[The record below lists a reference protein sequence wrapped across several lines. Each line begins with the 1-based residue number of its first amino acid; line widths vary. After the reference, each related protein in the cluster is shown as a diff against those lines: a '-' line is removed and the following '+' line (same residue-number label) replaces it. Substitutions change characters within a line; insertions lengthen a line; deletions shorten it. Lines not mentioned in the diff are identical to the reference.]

1 MLKQRVI
8 TALVAVAI
16 LLVVLFYAPQP
27 VGMVAIGGLFAAAAW
42 EWSQFLGH
50 KSSPVRWL
58 FVGVVIACE
67 VILATVLADWTK
79 PVLIAGLCW
88 WVGALVWAFRFPTPI
103 PAAAAWIGG
112 LLMLLPAYVALA
124 VLYQLSA
131 WWLLAL
137 LMIVWMADVGAYFSG
152 KAFGRVKLA
161 PSISPG
167 KTWEGVIGGL
177 LLVLSAVVA
186 VSLQRGFSL
195 AVAVPFCAAVSLI
208 SIVGDLTVSMFK
220 RHTGIKDS
228 GNLFPGHGGVLDRVD
243 SVSAAAPL
251 FAIGLSWAGTV

>member
-8 TALVAVAI
+8 TALVAVVI
-16 LLVVLFYAPQP
+16 LLGVLFYAPEP
-27 VGMVAIGGLFAAAAW
+27 VGLFAIGALFAAAAW
-42 EWSQFLGH
+42 EWSQFLGTE
-50 KSSPVRWL
+50 SSAVRWL
-58 FVGVVIACE
+58 FVGAVIACE
-67 VILATVLADWTK
+67 LILVTVLADWTR
-79 PVLIAGLCW
+79 PILIAGLCW
-88 WVGALVWAFRFPTPI
+88 WVGALVWAFCFPTPI
-103 PAAAAWIGG
+103 PVAAAWIGG
-112 LLMLLPAYVALA
+112 LLMLLPAYVALT

-186 VSLQRGFSL
+186 VSLQQGFPL

-251 FAIGLSWAGTV
+251 FAIGLGWAGTM